1 MQPELCSIKQNNKIM
16 AKKDVKK
23 SVVEENDALNKSEA
37 FFLKYR
43 KPILIALAAIIVVVL
58 GIFLFKNYYLEPRA
72 QKASTE
78 LAKGQQYLDAEQ
90 YDKALNGDKATF
102 SGFLKIAEE
111 YSNTDAGNLANLYA
125 GICYAQQKKWNEAL
139 KSFEAYSTADDAL
152 VAPAAI
158 NALAAAYANTNQLD
172 KAVETYKKAADIADK
187 RAKDG
192 INSSLSPQFLL
203 YAADILNQQGKKD
216 EALKIYKDIKEKYV
230 NSPVQ
235 QEIDKYIERASVK

>member
-1 MQPELCSIKQNNKIM
+1 M
-16 AKKDVKK
+16 AKKQIKK
-23 SVVEENDALNKSEA
+23 SVVEEDALSKSEA
-37 FFLKYR
+37 LFLKYR
-43 KPILIALAAIIVVVL
+43 KPILIAIAAIVVVVL
-58 GIFLFKNYYLEPRA
+58 AIFLFKNFYLEPRA

-102 SGFLKIAEE
+102 AGFLKIADE

-139 KSFEAYSTADDAL
+139 KSFEAYSTSDDAL

-172 KAVETYKKAADIADK
+172 KAVDTYKKAADVADK
-187 RAKDG
+187 RAQGG
-192 INSSLSPQFLL
+192 INNSLSPQFLL

-216 EALKIYKDIKEKYV
+216 EALKIYQDIKKKYV
-230 NSPVQ
+230 NAPVQ
-235 QEIDKYIERASVK
+235 QEIDKYIERASAK

>member
-1 MQPELCSIKQNNKIM
+1 M
-16 AKKDVKK
+16 AKKDIKK
-23 SVVEENDALNKSEA
+23 SVVEDDALNKSEA
-37 FFLKYR
+37 VFLKYR
-43 KPILIALAAIIVVVL
+43 KPILIAIAAILVVVL
-58 GIFLFKNYYLEPRA
+58 GIFLFKNFYLEPRS

-90 YDKALNGDKATF
+90 YDKALNGDKATYA
-102 SGFLKIAEE
+102 GFLKIADE

-139 KSFEAYSTADDAL
+139 KCFEAYSTADDAL

-172 KAVETYKKAADIADK
+172 KAVDTYKKAADVADK

-192 INSSLSPQFLL
+192 VNNSMSPQFLI

-216 EALKIYKDIKEKYV
+216 EALKIYQDIKKKYV
-230 NSPVQ
+230 NSQIQ

>member
-1 MQPELCSIKQNNKIM
+1 M
-16 AKKDVKK
+16 AKKDIKK
-23 SVVEENDALNKSEA
+23 SVVEDDALNKKEA
-37 FFLKYR
+37 LFLKYR
-43 KPILIALAAIIVVVL
+43 KPILYAVAALIVVVL

-78 LAKGQQYLDAEQ
+78 LAKGQQYLDTEQ
-90 YDKALNGDKATF
+90 YDKALNGDKASF
-102 SGFLKIAEE
+102 AGFLKIADE

-139 KSFEAYSTADDAL
+139 KCFESYSTADDAL

-172 KAVETYKKAADIADK
+172 KAVDTYKKAASVADK
-187 RAKDG
+187 RAQDG
-192 INSSLSPQFLL
+192 VNNSLSPQFLL

-216 EALKIYKDIKEKYV
+216 EALKLYETIKSKYAY
-230 NSPVQ
+230 SMAAQ
-235 QEIDKYIERASVK
+235 TIDAYIERASAK

>member
-1 MQPELCSIKQNNKIM
+1 MANKNI
-16 AKKDVKK
+16 KK
-23 SVVEENDALNKSEA
+23 SVVEEDALNKKEA
-37 FFLKYR
+37 LFLKYR
-43 KPILIALAAIIVVVL
+43 KPILIAVAALIVVVL
-58 GIFLFKNYYLEPRA
+58 GIFLLKNYYLDPRA

-90 YDKALNGDKATF
+90 YDKALNGDKASF
-102 SGFLKIAEE
+102 AGFLKIADE
-111 YSNTDAGNLANLYA
+111 YSSTDAGNLANLYA

-139 KSFEAYSTADDAL
+139 KSFEAYSTSDDAL

-172 KAVETYKKAADIADK
+172 KAVDTYKKAASVADK
-187 RAKDG
+187 RSEDG
-192 INSSLSPQFLL
+192 VNNSLSPQFLL

-216 EALKIYKDIKEKYV
+216 EALKIYKEIKEKYLS
-230 NSPVQ
+230 SPVQ

>member
-1 MQPELCSIKQNNKIM
+1 M
-16 AKKDVKK
+16 AKKDIKK
-23 SVVEENDALNKSEA
+23 SVVEDDALNKKEA
-37 FFLKYR
+37 LFLKYR
-43 KPILIALAAIIVVVL
+43 KPILYAVAALIVVVL

-78 LAKGQQYLDAEQ
+78 LAKGQQYLDTEQ
-90 YDKALNGDKATF
+90 YDKALNGDKASF
-102 SGFLKIAEE
+102 AGFLKIADE

-139 KSFEAYSTADDAL
+139 KCFESYSTADDAL

-172 KAVETYKKAADIADK
+172 KAVDTYKKAASVADK
-187 RAKDG
+187 RAQDG
-192 INSSLSPQFLL
+192 VNNSLSPQFLL

-216 EALKIYKDIKEKYV
+216 DALKIYQEIKQKYV
-230 NSPVQ
+230 NSNVQ